1 MDSRRVLVSL
11 MADTLQTNSE
21 GRGDLSHVKKGG
33 QSRPPLP
40 AALDR
45 RGSATRIK
53 NAASVLSFSDSV
65 RGDCVCSFA
74 FLSVI
79 DQLLRKIGR
88 SSFDRLTGMKC
99 SPTDME
105 T

>member
-40 AALDR
+40 AAVDR
-45 RGSATRIK
+45 RRNGRLLHYAG
-53 NAASVLSFSDSV
+53 
-65 RGDCVCSFA
+65 RGEQALALFA
-74 FLSVI
+74 RR
-79 DQLLRKIGR
+79 DYA
-88 SSFDRLTGMKC
+88 
-99 SPTDME
+99 
-105 T
+105 

>member
-1 MDSRRVLVSL
+1 MGVTTADAVLWNILPAKLCV
-11 MADTLQTNSE
+11 AHDF
-21 GRGDLSHVKKGG
+21 
-33 QSRPPLP
+33 PPLP

-99 SPTDME
+99 SPTDMP
-105 T
+105 